1 MNEDIDNVVALADI
15 CKVLQGKN
23 VDKKKTN
30 EEKHGLPVVVGASD
44 LIQGRFVPSRWCN
57 EKLNQP
63 TFTEKGDILMSVVGS
78 IGKMAVNTEGT
89 AILSKHVC
97 ALRPKDGVS
106 RQYLMAVV
114 SRLLL
119 DAIPDTADEVVLG
132 FQNKA
137 DIDELKKIRFTLP
150 ALFIQEWLVSRLT
163 SIATMILA
171 YRGKKDDFLS
181 CEGIISAI
189 EQERKEQRAHM
200 RKLSERLAKIADMLD
215 NLPRDS
221 DTLKMIDEA
230 RSTYS
235 RLVKIQ

>member
-1 MNEDIDNVVALADI
+1 MNENTDNVVALADI

-137 DIDELKKIRFTLP
+137 DISELKKIRFTLP

-235 RLVKIQ
+235 RLIKIQ

>member
-1 MNEDIDNVVALADI
+1 MNENTDNVVALADI

-44 LIQGRFVPSRWCN
+44 LIRGRFVPSRWCN

-137 DIDELKKIRFTLP
+137 DISVLKKIRFTLP

-235 RLVKIQ
+235 RLIKIQ

>member
-1 MNEDIDNVVALADI
+1 
-15 CKVLQGKN
+15 
-23 VDKKKTN
+23 
-30 EEKHGLPVVVGASD
+30 
-44 LIQGRFVPSRWCN
+44 
-57 EKLNQP
+57 
-63 TFTEKGDILMSVVGS
+63 MSVVGS

-221 DTLKMIDEA
+221 DTLKMIDDA

-235 RLVKIQ
+235 RLIKIQ

>member
-189 EQERKEQRAHM
+189 ELERKEQRAHL

-221 DTLKMIDEA
+221 DTLKMIEEA

>member
-1 MNEDIDNVVALADI
+1 MNKNIDNVVALADI

-23 VDKKKTN
+23 VNKKKTN

-137 DIDELKKIRFTLP
+137 DISVLKKIRFTLP

-235 RLVKIQ
+235 RLIKIQ

>member
-1 MNEDIDNVVALADI
+1 MNENTDNVVALADI

-171 YRGKKDDFLS
+171 YRVKKDDFLS

-235 RLVKIQ
+235 RLIKIQ